1 VDLAPGER
9 LGAESAV
16 PHDTPRI
23 ARQDPRDVSELKH
36 LRTRHPEL
44 ADAIDMQIELVELHR
59 RIQAR
64 VRTPLVHLDAARLE
78 RGERLLEF
86 DHVPVNWSELRLAF
100 RQTIDILRRF
110 DTLSAEDGDTLQA
123 LERDGPTFETAVR
136 DYYERTPRPDLSRPA
151 AHGSAML
158 DAVLALALRPFL
170 ARCAEVGVPQLGA
183 YAWPHGWCP
192 ICGAEPDFAVLN
204 GSGRQ
209 LVCGRCL
216 ARWPFE
222 ASACPFC
229 PARGPGAITSFASR
243 DGAYRVS
250 GCNACRKYLKAVDT
264 RHAPR
269 ACMPLVDTIA
279 TLPLDAAALQ
289 KGYDG

>member
-1 VDLAPGER
+1 
-9 LGAESAV
+9 
-16 PHDTPRI
+16 
-23 ARQDPRDVSELKH
+23 VSELKQ
-36 LRTRHPEL
+36 LRARHPEL
-44 ADAIDMQIELVELHR
+44 AEAVDMQIELVELHR

-64 VRTPLVHLDAARLE
+64 VRTPLVVLDAARLD
-78 RGERLLEF
+78 RGERLIAF
-86 DHVPVNWSELRLAF
+86 DQVPVDWSELRLAF

-110 DTLSAEDGDTLQA
+110 DTLTADDADALQA
-123 LERDGPTFETAVR
+123 LERNGAAFEAAVR
-136 DYYERTPRPDLSRPA
+136 DYYDRTPRPDLSRPA
-151 AHGSAML
+151 AGGSAML

-183 YAWPHGWCP
+183 HAWPHGWCP

-209 LVCGRCL
+209 LVCSRCL

-229 PARGPGAITSFASR
+229 AARGAGAITSFASR
-243 DGAYRVS
+243 EGTYRVS
-250 GCNACRKYLKAVDT
+250 GCNACRKYLKAFDS
-264 RHAPR
+264 RQAPR

-289 KGYDG
+289 KGYDA